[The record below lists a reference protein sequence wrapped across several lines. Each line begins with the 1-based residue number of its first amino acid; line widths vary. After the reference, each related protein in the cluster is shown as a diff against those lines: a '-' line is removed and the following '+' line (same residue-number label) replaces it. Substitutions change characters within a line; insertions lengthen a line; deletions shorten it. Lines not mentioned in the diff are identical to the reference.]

1 MRFCNR
7 RYIGL
12 VAAIL
17 CRLGFSF
24 TPMRFFSYLLSGCS
38 VGLLLAVT
46 APATQAAQPGAFSVT
61 ETKSAIGNKEA
72 KPPRTKDRCIGADQV
87 DKDGFL
93 YPDQLLS
100 KNFSQCTIADSKRVG
115 KSRKEWT
122 VSCGK
127 MLTAQASQVNTGA
140 NFHLHI
146 DAKLMGGSLRQSLDY
161 EASALKRACT
171 AEDSQLN

>member
-1 MRFCNR
+1 MKSLPLFIAC
-7 RYIGL
+7 
-12 VAAIL
+12 AFAL
-17 CRLGFSF
+17 CASAMG
-24 TPMRFFSYLLSGCS
+24 P
-38 VGLLLAVT
+38 LA
-46 APATQAAQPGAFSVT
+46 QAAQPGAFSVT

-100 KNFSQCTIADSKRVG
+100 KPFSQCKIDDSKRVG
-115 KSRKEWT
+115 KGRKEWT